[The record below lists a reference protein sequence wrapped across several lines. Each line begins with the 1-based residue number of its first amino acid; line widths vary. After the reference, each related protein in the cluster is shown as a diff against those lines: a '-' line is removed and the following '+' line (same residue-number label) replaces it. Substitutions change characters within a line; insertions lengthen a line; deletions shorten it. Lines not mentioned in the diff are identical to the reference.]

1 MRGWVIIVC
10 CGLPALGDHGLPSI
24 WVDDRDGL
32 PFLARAQ
39 EPNLSL
45 LPDDERPT
53 PTSST
58 RVFLLSPALARLI
71 ERDRAGDRVRQGYFP
86 EHPDRSTHVQVT
98 GDAGHLIL
106 ASHSARG
113 PVEDVAEISLPQAEA
128 LLALTA
134 GQVEYLSVAIDF
146 GPHVATIQ
154 RFVTPA
160 PLDLISLVFADDKTA
175 RKFQPPAWFGPE
187 VSADPS
193 YRLRTIALTGRPA
206 GRRSRSR
213 MPPSPA
219 CSTPSITATER
230 SSHPRPAGS
239 TRAPSEASFDA
250 EDDRELDGLTIED
263 SVIRDLARSLQPQGR

>member
-1 MRGWVIIVC
+1 M
-10 CGLPALGDHGLPSI
+10 
-24 WVDDRDGL
+24 
-32 PFLARAQ
+32 
-39 EPNLSL
+39 
-45 LPDDERPT
+45 
-53 PTSST
+53 SST

-113 PVEDVAEISLPQAEA
+113 PVEDAAEISLPQAEA
-128 LLALTA
+128 LLALSA
-134 GQVEYLSVAIDF
+134 GQVEYLSVAIDV

-160 PLDLISLVFADDKTA
+160 PFDLISLVFRDDKTA

-206 GRRSRSR
+206 VPEVEISNAALASLLDALDHRDREVE
-213 MPPSPA
+213 PSPD
-219 CSTPSITATER
+219 
-230 SSHPRPAGS
+230 PAGS
-239 TRAPSEASFDA
+239 DAGPIRGFLRRRGRPGARRAHH
-250 EDDRELDGLTIED
+250 RGQ
-263 SVIRDLARSLQPQGR
+263 RDPGPRPLAAAAGALMLSGTL